1 MNLFKRFERLL
12 PQNPLRVADVIA
24 VDGTTLLVEEVG
36 GAKFQVRGTATV
48 GSRVYV
54 RNQVIEG
61 PAPDLPLEVIEE

>member
-24 VDGTTLLVEEVG
+24 VDGTTVLVEEVG
-36 GAKFQVRGTATV
+36 GVRFQVRGTATV